1 MNSPFVVHEHVQ
13 VCRYFYCVLIMATW
27 GSHSPSYNAQILKR
41 VVLEY
46 EHLEYHSLRPQNLL
60 MNGMVMVTLC

>member
-1 MNSPFVVHEHVQ
+1 MISPFVVHEHVQ
-13 VCRYFYCVLIMATW
+13 LCRYFYCVLIMATW

-46 EHLEYHSLRPQNLL
+46 EHLEYHS
-60 MNGMVMVTLC
+60 